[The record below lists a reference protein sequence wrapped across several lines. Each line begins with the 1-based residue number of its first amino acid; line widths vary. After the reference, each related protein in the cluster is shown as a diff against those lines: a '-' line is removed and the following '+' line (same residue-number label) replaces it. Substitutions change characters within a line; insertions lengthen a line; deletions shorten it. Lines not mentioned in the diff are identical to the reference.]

1 MYENNERVAMFGEY
15 IQGFFSMVF
24 VGATNVGSMT
34 VHFDED
40 LKTNT
45 ILDSKFKNSL
55 IKEYSTEESDG
66 NKA

>member
-1 MYENNERVAMFGEY
+1 
-15 IQGFFSMVF
+15 MVF

-45 ILDSKFKNSL
+45 VLDSKFKNSL
-55 IKEYSTEESDG
+55 IKEYSSEKSDG
-66 NKA
+66 N